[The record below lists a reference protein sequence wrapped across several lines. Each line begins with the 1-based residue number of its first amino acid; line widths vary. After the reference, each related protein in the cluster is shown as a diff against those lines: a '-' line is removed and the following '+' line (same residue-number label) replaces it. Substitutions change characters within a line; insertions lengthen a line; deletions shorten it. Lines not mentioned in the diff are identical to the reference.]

1 MNIVFNIILLP
12 VLYFNTLHVR
22 CVAEPRVVA
31 FAKLKYLLQFDLYNI
46 TCNICIYV
54 CSWYFMFS
62 VFGVISPKYNMCSV
76 LRQNYDLMFIGS

>member
-46 TCNICIYV
+46 TCNIYICV
-54 CSWYFMFS
+54 FMVFMFS